1 MPLVTSTA
9 ALQVRQRRE
18 TALPLTAA
26 LTGCPLNAL
35 RGSRAACWQ
44 RDLAATGCWATGQ
57 DIEDILKSLVNKTW
71 TPKQTR
77 ERRCNNRQLLISP
90 SFHPFYTSAAMAS
103 TTMTSAARL
112 GATQQL
118 RARPAKAQFMSR
130 MAPIRGRS
138 TLKVGPGAADGMQ

>member
-1 MPLVTSTA
+1 
-9 ALQVRQRRE
+9 
-18 TALPLTAA
+18 
-26 LTGCPLNAL
+26 
-35 RGSRAACWQ
+35 
-44 RDLAATGCWATGQ
+44 
-57 DIEDILKSLVNKTW
+57 
-71 TPKQTR
+71 
-77 ERRCNNRQLLISP
+77 
-90 SFHPFYTSAAMAS
+90 MAS